1 MSKKENLLKTIE
13 TAFNNTN
20 NSCKQTTLYN
30 YYHTVNKQSE
40 DEIDYDWYYYHLKHY
55 LKVI

>member
-20 NSCKQTTLYN
+20 NSCKVFAKAKKLYRHKKTL
-30 YYHTVNKQSE
+30 
-40 DEIDYDWYYYHLKHY
+40 
-55 LKVI
+55 